1 MMFAQHLFQA
11 GAVKGVAGGLGHEQR
26 ACRLVSSGS
35 KAKPSLPLPD
45 RRLRMLNEDN
55 GIRGVYQ
62 AVNLRRAA
70 LALNTRR
77 RENAVLHIHYHHY
90 PFRRHRLLP
99 PMFSQ
104 TNIIRARRRKP
115 ISESK
120 KFLRQVTFFLHS
132 RY

>member
-1 MMFAQHLFQA
+1 MPLRVF
-11 GAVKGVAGGLGHEQR
+11 AGGLGHEQR
-26 ACRLVSSGS
+26 ACRLVQFRQQS
-35 KAKPSLPLPD
+35 KTFAPLFQTT
-45 RRLRMLNEDN
+45 LFAVLNEDN

-104 TNIIRARRRKP
+104 NEYHTRPQAKAAIRKQ
-115 ISESK
+115 K
-120 KFLRQVTFFLHS
+120 KDFLRQVTFFRTEW